1 MKPLLRKIF
10 FWDAPA
16 QGAFFGLT
24 LLMTLLTIGLGTGCV
39 STTDAGK
46 NPSRSSEVMSETLL
60 QADLSDASSCRKAG
74 KQRGRMAMTFH
85 HGGNNSQAKA
95 FLLEAISLQEQAV
108 ASRSQLDKLETEQLF
123 IELAHSCKAAKKI
136 LSDEPEAFQTICG
149 RTSQHIK
156 SCLDEVPKRV
166 ISVSTLEYHL
176 VVLYL
181 LMGDQKKAFLVADD
195 AWRDG
200 YRNWDADVREQV
212 RNYMLDNGIAGRHL
226 PPPKPRSTLQGKL
239 LFPVNVLSDMLVDA
253 VSGTV
258 YGFYVAGGW
267 FADGKPGVGLFTLVS
282 TPIVMP
288 VVGCMAGVDDAWRG
302 RPFWT
307 LKPPAWRE
315 EF

>member
-1 MKPLLRKIF
+1 MKHLLHKIF

-46 NPSRSSEVMSETLL
+46 NPSRSREVMSETLL

-74 KQRGRMAMTFH
+74 KQRERMAMTFH

-123 IELAHSCKAAKKI
+123 IELAHSCEAAKKI

-239 LFPVNVLSDMLVDA
+239 LFPVNVLPNMLVDA

-307 LKPPAWRE
+307 LKPPVCRE
-315 EF
+315 KF

>member
-1 MKPLLRKIF
+1 MKPLLCKIF
-10 FWDAPA
+10 FWDEPA

-60 QADLSDASSCRKAG
+60 QADLSDAKSCRKAG
-74 KQRGRMAMTFH
+74 EQRGRMAMAFH
-85 HGGNNSQAKA
+85 HAGNNRKAKA
-95 FLLEAISLQEQAV
+95 FLLEAISLQEEAV
-108 ASRSQLDKLETEQLF
+108 ASSSQLGMIETELLF
-123 IELAHSCKAAKKI
+123 IELVHSCKDAKKI

-149 RTSQHIK
+149 RTVQHIK
-156 SCLDEVPKRV
+156 SCLDEVPRRV
-166 ISVSTLEYHL
+166 LLVSTLEYQL

-181 LMGDQKKAFLVADD
+181 LTGEQEKAFLVADD

-239 LFPVNVLSDMLVDA
+239 LFPVNLLPDMLVDV
-253 VSGTV
+253 VSGTF
-258 YGFYVAGGW
+258 YGFYIAGDW
-267 FADGKPGVGLFTLVS
+267 FSDGKPGVGLFTLVA

-307 LKPPAWRE
+307 LKPPVCRE